1 MPHNP
6 DETPAEQS
14 QASLGQ
20 ESLLLILKEL
30 QQARA
35 ETRHQSGR
43 LRLMALGLGLMTI
56 LTGWSGYQALTIAEP
71 QAPVAPPTAAT
82 MNPEDRAAQRREL
95 IAMLPEEQRR
105 ELEKF
110 TQQAEWLDQY
120 MHTWEPEQAG
130 AMVALMLFR
139 MTKTMDTLPEMERNM
154 RIMSGQMASLPAIVG
169 ELNQINAKMS
179 VITTNLDS
187 TMGRAGR
194 MMPWMP
200 FAP

>member
-1 MPHNP
+1 MPRHL
-6 DETPAEQS
+6 DESPAEQT
-14 QASLGQ
+14 QATLGDD
-20 ESLLLILKEL
+20 SLLLILKEL
-30 QQARA
+30 QNARA
-35 ETRHQSGR
+35 ETRHQSSR

-56 LTGWSGYQALTIAEP
+56 LAGWSGYQAISNAESKT
-71 QAPVAPPTAAT
+71 PVTTPAAS
-82 MNPEDRAAQRREL
+82 MSPEDRATQRREL
-95 IAMLPEEQRR
+95 MAMLPEEQRQ

-110 TQQAEWLDQY
+110 AQQAEWLDQY
-120 MHTWEPEQAG
+120 MHTWEPDQAG
-130 AMVALMLFR
+130 ALVALMLFR

-154 RIMSGQMASLPAIVG
+154 RMMGGQMAALPAIVG

>member
-1 MPHNP
+1 MPRHL
-6 DETPAEQS
+6 DESPAEQT
-14 QASLGQ
+14 QATLGND
-20 ESLLLILKEL
+20 SLLLILKEL
-30 QQARA
+30 QIARA
-35 ETRHQSGR
+35 ETLHQSSR

-56 LTGWSGYQALTIAEP
+56 LAGWSGYQAISNAESQP
-71 QAPVAPPTAAT
+71 PVTTPAAS
-82 MNPEDRAAQRREL
+82 MSPEDRATQRREL
-95 IAMLPEEQRR
+95 MAMLPEEQRQ

-110 TQQAEWLDQY
+110 AQQAEWLDQY
-120 MHTWEPEQAG
+120 MHTWEPDQAG
-130 AMVALMLFR
+130 ALVALMLFR

-154 RIMSGQMASLPAIVG
+154 RIMSGQMAALPAIVG

>member
-1 MPHNP
+1 MPRHL
-6 DETPAEQS
+6 DESPAVQT
-14 QASLGQ
+14 QATLGND
-20 ESLLLILKEL
+20 SLLLILKEL
-30 QQARA
+30 QIARA
-35 ETRHQSGR
+35 ETLHQSSR

-56 LTGWSGYQALTIAEP
+56 LAGWSGYQAISNAESQP
-71 QAPVAPPTAAT
+71 PVTTPAAS
-82 MNPEDRAAQRREL
+82 MSPEDRATQRREL
-95 IAMLPEEQRR
+95 MAMLPEEQRQ

-110 TQQAEWLDQY
+110 AQQAEWLDQY
-120 MHTWEPEQAG
+120 MHTWEPDQAG
-130 AMVALMLFR
+130 ALVALMLFR

-154 RIMSGQMASLPAIVG
+154 RIMSGQMAALPAIVG

>member
-1 MPHNP
+1 MPRHL
-6 DETPAEQS
+6 DEPPPEQT
-14 QASLGQ
+14 QTSLGHDG
-20 ESLLLILKEL
+20 LLLILKEL

-35 ETRHQSGR
+35 ETRHQSNR
-43 LRLMALGLGLMTI
+43 LRLMALGLGLMMI
-56 LTGWSGYQALTIAEP
+56 LTGWSGYQALSIAEP
-71 QAPVAPPTAAT
+71 QAPNSPTSASMSA
-82 MNPEDRAAQRREL
+82 EDRAAQRREL
-95 IAMLPEEQRR
+95 IAMLPEEQRQ

-120 MHTWEPEQAG
+120 MHTWEPDQAG

-154 RIMSGQMASLPAIVG
+154 RIMSGQMAALPAIVG

>member
-1 MPHNP
+1 MPRHL
-6 DETPAEQS
+6 DEPPAEQT
-14 QASLGQ
+14 QASLGHD
-20 ESLLLILKEL
+20 SLLLMLLEL

-35 ETRHQSGR
+35 ETRHQSKR
-43 LRLMALGLGLMTI
+43 LRLMAVSLGLMTI
-56 LTGWSGYQALTIAEP
+56 LTGWSGYQALSFAEP
-71 QAPVAPPTAAT
+71 QAPVTPQTASKSL
-82 MNPEDRAAQRREL
+82 EDRAAQRREL
-95 IAMLPEEQRR
+95 IAMLPEEQRQ

-120 MHTWEPEQAG
+120 MHTWEPDQAG

-154 RIMSGQMASLPAIVG
+154 RIMSGQMAALPAIVG

>member
-1 MPHNP
+1 MPRHL
-6 DETPAEQS
+6 DESPAVQT
-14 QASLGQ
+14 QATLGND
-20 ESLLLILKEL
+20 SLLLILKEL
-30 QQARA
+30 QIARA
-35 ETRHQSGR
+35 ETLHQSSR

-56 LTGWSGYQALTIAEP
+56 LAGWSGYQAISNAES
-71 QAPVAPPTAAT
+71 QLPVTTPAAS
-82 MNPEDRAAQRREL
+82 MSPEDRATQRREL
-95 IAMLPEEQRR
+95 MAMLPEEQRQ

-110 TQQAEWLDQY
+110 AQQAEWLDQY
-120 MHTWEPEQAG
+120 MHTWEPDQAG
-130 AMVALMLFR
+130 ALVALMLFR

-154 RIMSGQMASLPAIVG
+154 RIMSGQMAALPAIVG

>member
-1 MPHNP
+1 MPRHL
-6 DETPAEQS
+6 DESPAEQT
-14 QASLGQ
+14 QATLGYD
-20 ESLLLILKEL
+20 SLLLILKEL
-30 QQARA
+30 QIARA
-35 ETRHQSGR
+35 ETLHQSSR

-56 LTGWSGYQALTIAEP
+56 LAGWSGYQAISNAESQP
-71 QAPVAPPTAAT
+71 PVTTPAAS
-82 MNPEDRAAQRREL
+82 MSPEDRATQRREL
-95 IAMLPEEQRR
+95 MAMLPEEQRQ

-110 TQQAEWLDQY
+110 AQQAEWLDQY
-120 MHTWEPEQAG
+120 MHTWEPDQAG
-130 AMVALMLFR
+130 ALVALMLFR

-154 RIMSGQMASLPAIVG
+154 RIMSGQMAALPAIVG

>member
-1 MPHNP
+1 MPRHL
-6 DETPAEQS
+6 DESPAEQT
-14 QASLGQ
+14 QATLGYD
-20 ESLLLILKEL
+20 SLLLILKEL
-30 QQARA
+30 QIARA
-35 ETRHQSGR
+35 ETLHQSSR

-56 LTGWSGYQALTIAEP
+56 LAGWSGYQAISNAES
-71 QAPVAPPTAAT
+71 QLPVTTPAAS
-82 MNPEDRAAQRREL
+82 MSPEDRATQRREL
-95 IAMLPEEQRR
+95 MAMLPEEQRQ

-110 TQQAEWLDQY
+110 AQQAEWLDQY
-120 MHTWEPEQAG
+120 MHTWEPDQAG
-130 AMVALMLFR
+130 ALVALMLFR

-154 RIMSGQMASLPAIVG
+154 RIMSGQMAALPAIVG